1 VASYLIVAALLLGTG
16 GGGIVG
22 VVELREDHIGLG
34 VLIVLLLVDDAAPGE
49 GLLPHDAELDEFAVA
64 GLEDVVVVD
73 GEEVGRGRG
82 HIDLVVVWLWG
93 GSY

>member
-1 VASYLIVAALLLGTG
+1 VRYLIVAALLLGTG
-16 GGGIVG
+16 GSGIVG
-22 VVELREDHIGLG
+22 VVQLREDHIGIG
-34 VLIVLLLVDDAAPGE
+34 VLIVLFLVHDAAFGE
-49 GLLPHDAELDEFAVA
+49 GFLSHDAELDKFAVA

-82 HIDLVVVWLWG
+82 HVDLVVVWLWG